1 MAFVFIFFLFCVLC
15 PVAEHRRLTL
25 RHWQAIFNIMCNRD
39 FRFARRQVSRPLARL
54 ARAAQLPIVFV
65 ALLVG
70 IVGLD
75 LLLTAG
81 KLAHMHIHLDPVG
94 IAQAIAVVAA
104 VAFVG
109 AFALRLRGDRLHRL
123 AELSATAAALQ
134 TYAAQ
139 LARALRRHAAAAQH
153 HAAAVLRIAPHE
165 DPQAAVLG
173 LATICI
179 APRLVA
185 QRPYAARVRA
195 GMLH

>member
-25 RHWQAIFNIMCNRD
+25 RHGQARFVVMCNRD
-39 FRFARRQVSRPLARL
+39 FRFARRQVNRPLARL
-54 ARAAQLPIVFV
+54 ARAAQLPIVFA

-81 KLAHMHIHLDPVG
+81 NLAHMHLDPVG
-94 IAQAIAVVAA
+94 IAQVIALVAA

-109 AFALRLRGDRLHRL
+109 AFALRLLGDRLHRL
-123 AELSATAAALQ
+123 AELYAAAAALQ

-153 HAAAVLRIAPHE
+153 HAAAVLRIAPRE

-173 LATICI
+173 LATPCLT
-179 APRLVA
+179 PRIIA
-185 QRPYAARVRA
+185 QRPIAARVCA